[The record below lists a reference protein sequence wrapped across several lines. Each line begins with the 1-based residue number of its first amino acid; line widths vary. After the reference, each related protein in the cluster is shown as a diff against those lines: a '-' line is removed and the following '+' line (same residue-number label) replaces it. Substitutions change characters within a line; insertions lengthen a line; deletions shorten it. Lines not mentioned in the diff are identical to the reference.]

1 MVFNTDDLLI
11 FLASEHQNNINYEN
25 INITLNTLELN
36 SNLFIIFIGA
46 GIGWSFTSY
55 KIINIIKKIC
65 CKKYINRN
73 NSDINL
79 IIAEPIV

>member
-11 FLASEHQNNINYEN
+11 FLANEHQNNINYEN
-25 INITLNTLELN
+25 INITLDTLELN

-55 KIINIIKKIC
+55 KIINVIKKIC
-65 CKKYINRN
+65 CKKFINRN